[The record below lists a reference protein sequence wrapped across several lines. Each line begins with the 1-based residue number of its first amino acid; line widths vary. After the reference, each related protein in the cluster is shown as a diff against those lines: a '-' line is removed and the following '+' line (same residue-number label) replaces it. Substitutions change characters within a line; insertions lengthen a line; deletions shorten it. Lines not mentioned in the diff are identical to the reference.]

1 MGGSGSK
8 TTVQS
13 SIPSYLKPYITE
25 LLDKAKAASSKISGS
40 PFSGNFYAGA
50 RPEEFEAANLT
61 TQAGRNFGV
70 NSGQGLIDLGTATA
84 RGDYLS
90 PESNPYLQGNL
101 DIVRQEGM
109 KNLGDYSKAA
119 TSRSISGGAYGGDRG
134 QLTQASLG
142 ADLEQNIQDTQA
154 NMLLQNYMGERQ
166 LQQGA
171 GALIQQGAGLNLLG
185 PEIMSAGGAQT
196 RSLEQIAMD
205 EELAQFN
212 EANAAPFRPLDPYA
226 NILYGST
233 GSFQNQQQKT
243 SGGGGSAV
251 GNIIG
256 TLLGAGGI
264 ASLFTGK

>member
-13 SIPSYLKPYITE
+13 SIPPYLKPYITG
-25 LLDKAKAASSKISGS
+25 LLDKAQAASSKISGN

-61 TQAGRNFGV
+61 TQAGRDLGTNT
-70 NSGQGLIDLGTATA
+70 GQGLIDLGQATA
-84 RGDYLS
+84 RGDYLR

-101 DIVRQEGM
+101 DIVRREGT
-109 KNLGDYSKAA
+109 KNLGDYSKTA

-134 QLTQASLG
+134 QLAQASLG

-166 LQQGA
+166 LQQNA
-171 GALIQQGAGLNLLG
+171 GQMIQQGAGLNLLG

-205 EELAQFN
+205 EQLAAFN
-212 EANAAPFRPLDPYA
+212 EANQAPFRPLDPYA
-226 NILYGST
+226 NILYGSA
-233 GSFQNQQQKT
+233 GSFTDQKQK
-243 SGGGGSAV
+243 SKGGGGGV
-251 GNIIG
+251 TGDIIG
-256 TLLGAGGI
+256 GLLGAGGI
-264 ASLFTGK
+264 ASLFYGG